1 MEELRDAGVRLVSL
15 TGLAGVGKTRI
26 AAAAAAR
33 VEAETDRTVAW
44 LDVTRVPDAE
54 LLEPAIAKA
63 AGIAGWDPG
72 GPGGLGTVLDAAPRL
87 VVLDGFDTEPSEP
100 AMHDRL
106 SELVASARTTRFLLT
121 ARTPHRVPGDR
132 LLRVQPLPTESEVGA
147 SPAVELFID
156 VATSVGAATPTP
168 DDLPAIDAVVE
179 RLGGNPLAITLAASR
194 ATAFSPS
201 TLQDLLERPT
211 PNAMFA
217 SSVLAEAGELGTS
230 IDWSVGHLDPDPS
243 ALLRDLTAFHGPV
256 PVEAAESIC
265 DVDDVIGALSHLVDV
280 HLVDADHSGPVTI
293 FSLPPVVREHVALLM
308 PADARADLRRRH
320 QRWAV
325 DLAHWATATGTGEA
339 HTPAPEIEVVEPDL
353 LVALRRALDVGEA
366 DEAGA
371 LVVALAPLWLGGL
384 THETHLELV
393 RRTTALLAADRPRGD
408 ALALVHGWHAL
419 LLAERA
425 SGATALDLIDAERE
439 RALELARDCDPIVR
453 LRVLALAVRTGRV
466 YVDRGPL
473 IECCNEA
480 RQLALVEGAE
490 DLLARFEVWAA
501 MLAHQEGDL
510 DHALELALAARERAL
525 HLEDESLTVTAT
537 AFLRTLPESTTAG
550 VGLPSAAQLVR
561 SARACGEHRVVLW
574 TLPAASEESR
584 DAGDALAATR
594 YDIEVMERA
603 RDAGAWAWAWV
614 AIISQAEIVAG
625 RGELERAARL
635 HGMVHHHRHILEAML
650 PPAVLA
656 RWHASRDAVRTAL
669 GAETY
674 EACAEAGSMRT
685 PSEAATEVLEAAR
698 RFLADGDPTG
708 LPESPVDASPLTARE
723 LEVLD
728 LLVDGDSNKDIAR
741 RLGITPKTVMHH
753 TSSIYRKLGV
763 RGRAEAVAWAVRR
776 AA

>member
-1 MEELRDAGVRLVSL
+1 MEELRNPGVRLVSL
-15 TGLAGVGKTRI
+15 TGLAGVGKSRI

-63 AGIAGWDPG
+63 AGITGWDPDG
-72 GPGGLGTVLDAAPRL
+72 AGGLGTVLDAAPRV
-87 VVLDGFDTEPSEP
+87 VVLDGFDVDPSEP

-106 SELVASARTTRFLLT
+106 SDLVGSAHTTRFLLT

-132 LLRVQPLPTESEVGA
+132 LLRIRPLATASDVGA
-147 SPAVELFID
+147 GPGVELFID
-156 VATSVGAATPTP
+156 VATSVGAAAPNP
-168 DDLPAIDAVVE
+168 DDLPAIEAVVE

-194 ATAFSPS
+194 ATAFSPA

-217 SSVLAEAGELGTS
+217 SSVLADVGELGTS
-230 IDWSVGHLDPDPS
+230 IDWSIGHLDADS
-243 ALLRDLTAFHGPV
+243 AVLLRDLTAFHGPV
-256 PVEAAESIC
+256 PVEAVESIS

-280 HLVDADHSGPVTI
+280 HLVDADHGGSVSA
-293 FSLPPVVREHVALLM
+293 FSLPPIVREHVALLM

-325 DLAHWATATGTGEA
+325 DLADRATAAGTGEA
-339 HTPAPEIEVVEPDL
+339 HMPAPEIEVVEPDL
-353 LVALRRALDVGEA
+353 LVALRRALDTGEA

-384 THETHLELV
+384 THDTHLELV
-393 RRTTALLAADRPRGD
+393 RRTTALLAADRPGGA

-425 SGATALDLIDAERE
+425 SGATALDMIDAERA

-453 LRVLALAVRTGRV
+453 LRVHALAVRTGRV
-466 YVDRGPL
+466 YVDRGPF
-473 IECCNEA
+473 IECCDEA
-480 RQLALVEGAE
+480 RQLALAQGAE

-510 DHALELALAARERAL
+510 DRALELALAARERGR

-537 AFLRTLPESTTAG
+537 AFLRTLPGSTTSG
-550 VGLPSAAQLVR
+550 VALPSAAQLVEA
-561 SARACGEHRVVLW
+561 ARACGEHRVVLW
-574 TLPAASEESR
+574 TLPAASVEAL
-584 DAGDALAATR
+584 DLGDLRAATA
-594 YDIEVMERA
+594 YDAELIEWA
-603 RDAGAWAWAWV
+603 RDAGVWV
-614 AIISQAEIVAG
+614 WTAIAIINQAEIAARHG
-625 RGELERAARL
+625 DFERAARL
-635 HGMVHHHRHILEAML
+635 HGMVQHHVHMLEAML

-656 RWHASRDAVRTAL
+656 RTRSTRAEVRAAL
-669 GAETY
+669 GDEVYDAS
-674 EACAEAGSMRT
+674 AEAGSMRT
-685 PSEAATEVLEAAR
+685 PSEAAAEVLEAAR
-698 RFLADGDPTG
+698 RFLADGDDS
-708 LPESPVDASPLTARE
+708 EMADDSSPLTARE

-763 RGRAEAVAWAVRR
+763 RGRAEAAAWAVRR